1 MPRARV
7 LVITAG
13 AAALAACSTSAKPP
27 ASPATAPAATA
38 RPATAGAVA
47 ATPPPTTTSPASTS
61 ALTGTWSGRYGGAYT
76 GTFRLTWRQSGS
88 TLRGT
93 IKVSSLGG
101 TVSIHGTVN
110 GSTITFGTVGS
121 STAIT
126 YSGTVTGSGM
136 SGRWQIK
143 APNGTAGGQ
152 WSASKL

>member
-7 LVITAG
+7 LVI
-13 AAALAACSTSAKPP
+13 AAAAATLAACSASAKPP
-27 ASPATAPAATA
+27 ATAPSATA

-47 ATPPPTTTSPASTS
+47 ATPPPSTTSPASTS
-61 ALTGTWSGRYGGAYT
+61 ALTGTWSGRYSGAYT